1 MQMTQLDYNTI
12 VNKSA
17 ILERAKLSSHQT
29 RKTRAVY
36 LLFCEE
42 EVVYIGITDNLDWRL
57 RTHNIVKKSEYDSC
71 YFLEVPFETDSVDGG
86 LSRAIEKAFI
96 KQFNPRLNTDLKDGK
111 LTYPEVW
118 LLRQIFGDDL
128 EIEY

>member
-1 MQMTQLDYNTI
+1 MQIVKLIYNTI
-12 VNKSA
+12 VKKSA

-57 RTHNIVKKSEYDSC
+57 RTHNIVKKNEYDSC
-71 YFLEVPFETDSVDGG
+71 YFLEVPFETDSPDWG

-96 KQFNPRLNTDLKDGK
+96 KHFRPRLNSDMREGK
-111 LTYPEVW
+111 LSFPEVW